1 MTEPEQAP
9 EQVIEANLNFY
20 FALES
25 LDVELMEDV
34 WLIDSSACCVHPGGE
49 RLVGWE
55 NIRATWERIFKS
67 TTYMRVDITD
77 VAVEIH
83 GNVAWVTCL
92 ENIATSAGG
101 QMHRARAYATNIFT
115 HDEDSGWMLSLHHA
129 SLVNDE

>member
-77 VAVEIH
+77 VTVEVH
-83 GNVAWVTCL
+83 GNAAWVTCL
-92 ENIATSAGG
+92 ENISTSAGG

-115 HDEDSGWMLSLHHA
+115 YEEDSGWMLSLHHA

>member
-34 WLIDSSACCVHPGGE
+34 WLMDANACCIHPGGE
-49 RLVGWE
+49 RLSGWE
-55 NIRATWERIFKS
+55 AIRETWERIFKS

-77 VAVEIH
+77 VSVEVH
-83 GNVAWVTCL
+83 GNAAWVTCL
-92 ENIATSAGG
+92 ENIAT
-101 QMHRARAYATNIFT
+101 Y
-115 HDEDSGWMLSLHHA
+115 EKDSGWMLVVHHA
-129 SLVNDE
+129 SLINE

>member
-34 WLIDSSACCVHPGGE
+34 WLMDANACCIHPGGE
-49 RLVGWE
+49 RLSGWE
-55 NIRATWERIFKS
+55 AIRETWERIFKS

-77 VAVEIH
+77 VSVEVH
-83 GNVAWVTCL
+83 GNAAWVTCL

-101 QMHRARAYATNIFT
+101 QTHRARAYATNIFT
-115 HDEDSGWMLSLHHA
+115 YEEDSGWMLVVHHA
-129 SLVNDE
+129 SLINE